1 MPQLCAAVIAVD
13 AALITDLKRRLI
25 NSNDVGTLFISLI

>member
-13 AALITDLKRRLI
+13 AALIADLKQRLM
-25 NSNDVGTLFISLI
+25 NSNDVGVLFI